1 MTNWLDGCHDP
12 VPADSSVW
20 SRLCSNYPWYATMDT
35 RVETEHAGFTRTD
48 WDGPNYGSKRTA
60 SICIKGNMGPHQ
72 SSPNGDNWCMLMA
85 SDR

>member
-1 MTNWLDGCHDP
+1 
-12 VPADSSVW
+12 
-20 SRLCSNYPWYATMDT
+20 MDT